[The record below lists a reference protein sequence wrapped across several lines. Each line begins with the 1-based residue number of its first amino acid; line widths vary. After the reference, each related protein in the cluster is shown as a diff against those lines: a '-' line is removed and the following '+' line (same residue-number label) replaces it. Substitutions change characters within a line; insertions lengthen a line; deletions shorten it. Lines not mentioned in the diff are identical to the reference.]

1 MPYRPHQIFLR
12 RQICVLRLVAFVVPW
27 KEHWFRSQTDL
38 ALAPDDFLTSCVTL
52 GSFGILSLGFLICKV
67 GIMILTSQ
75 GKCEKAAK
83 ALAGGCVCV
92 CLSQL
97 CSTLCDPWTV
107 THQAPL
113 SMGIL
118 QVRILE
124 WVAMPSSR
132 GSSQPRDRIQ
142 VSCTA
147 GGFFTI

>member
-38 ALAPDDFLTSCVTL
+38 ALAPGDFLTSCVTL

-92 CLSQL
+92 LKSVVL
-97 CSTLCDPWTV
+97 NSL
-107 THQAPL
+107 
-113 SMGIL
+113 
-118 QVRILE
+118 
-124 WVAMPSSR
+124 
-132 GSSQPRDRIQ
+132 
-142 VSCTA
+142 
-147 GGFFTI
+147 